1 MMSTIRFLKIVDAVT
16 GQVRII
22 NVSNIIELRKN
33 DNYNSSS
40 YEVIVST
47 FRNHTNEVIRVSD
60 DDYAELLKTM
70 LVEGLLR

>member
-22 NVSNIIELRKN
+22 NISNIIELRKN
-33 DNYNSSS
+33 DNYNASS

-60 DDYAELLKTM
+60 DDYVELLKTM
-70 LVEGLLR
+70 LTEGLVK

>member
-1 MMSTIRFLKIVDAVT
+1 MGTIRFLKIKDAVT

-22 NVSNIIELRKN
+22 NISNIIELRKN
-33 DNYNSSS
+33 DNYNASA

-60 DDYAELLKTM
+60 DDYAELLRTM
-70 LVEGLLR
+70 MVEGLVK